1 MTLFET
7 YIEQVLAEQQE
18 PQIGDEFDFELREQM
33 IVECRIVA
41 KYVNAIVVE
50 TNKETDALLE
60 SYGIVFE
67 DIKRYG
73 AVGSNRGMGYSLS
86 EGVMS
91 EIAIELGEIAD
102 RQDFDALY
110 DLMTST
116 SPAGQMVQEI
126 ANDIA
131 VEHRLYDDDHEE
143 LLERVMDYLVDEFGD
158 QLDEAEY
165 QGRDVDLNKPT
176 RGDVKK
182 FKVYV
187 KDPSTGNVKKVNFG
201 DPNMRIKKSDP
212 DRRRSFR
219 ARHRCDTAK
228 DKTTARYWSCRKW

>member
-60 SYGIVFE
+60 SYGIVLE

-102 RQDFDALY
+102 REDFDALY

>member
-41 KYVNAIVVE
+41 KFVNAIVVE

-73 AVGSNRGMGYSLS
+73 AVGSNRGMGYSLG

-102 RQDFDALY
+102 REDFDALY
-110 DLMTST
+110 YLMTST